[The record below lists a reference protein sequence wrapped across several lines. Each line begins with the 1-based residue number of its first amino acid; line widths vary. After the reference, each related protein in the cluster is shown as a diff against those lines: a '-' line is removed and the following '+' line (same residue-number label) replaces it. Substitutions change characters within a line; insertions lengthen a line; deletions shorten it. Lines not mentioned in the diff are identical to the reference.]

1 VSGATD
7 GDLVVAKLGGETLAE
22 QHDSLRGIAAVARD
36 HRVVVVHGGGRR
48 LSAWL
53 ERLGIESRFEA
64 GRRVTDDAAL
74 EVAMAILGGLVNVEL
89 VAALER
95 LGVRAAGLTG
105 IDAGLVA
112 AERVEELGRVGRVIG
127 GRPDVVLALLERGIV
142 PVVAPLALDADGAI
156 CNVNADEVA
165 AGIAAGLGARL
176 VLLTDTDGVRD
187 AGGHRIDELARPRVE
202 ALIADGTISGGMIP
216 KVRSALAAIEA
227 GCREV
232 IIADGRSPDAL
243 PRAVAGHGAG
253 SRIVA

>member
-1 VSGATD
+1 VRTAPD

-22 QHDSLRGIAAVARD
+22 QHDSLRGIAAAAAD
-36 HRVVVVHGGGRR
+36 HRLVVVHGGGRR

-74 EVAMAILGGLVNVEL
+74 EIAVAILGGLVNAEL
-89 VAALER
+89 VAALGR

-105 IDAGLVA
+105 IDAGLIEA
-112 AERVEELGRVGRVIG
+112 ARVQELGRVGRVVG
-127 GRPDVVLALLERGIV
+127 ARPDAVLALVERGIV
-142 PVVAPLALDADGAI
+142 PVVAPLALDEDGAI

-187 AGGHRIDELARPRVE
+187 AAGHRIDELRRPRVE
-202 ALIADGTISGGMIP
+202 ALIADGTIHGGMIP

-232 IIADGRSPDAL
+232 VIADGRSPDAL
-243 PRAVAGHGAG
+243 PRAIASRGAG